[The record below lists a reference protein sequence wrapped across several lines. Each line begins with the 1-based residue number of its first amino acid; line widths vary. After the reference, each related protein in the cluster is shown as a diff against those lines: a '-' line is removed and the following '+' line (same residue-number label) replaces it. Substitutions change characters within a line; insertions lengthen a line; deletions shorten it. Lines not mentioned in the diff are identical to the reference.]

1 MVSRAINI
9 FALATLCSGLLL
21 PLQAVA
27 EIAVIAN
34 PDMPV
39 TSMSREEINRIYLG
53 KMKFLPSGAKVTPVD
68 QRPGASAR
76 SQFYA
81 NVMRKSETQMKSYWS
96 RVIFTGQGQPPLQE
110 TDDQAVKSFV
120 AKNPSGLGYIDKSAV
135 DDSVKVVYSAN

>member
-1 MVSRAINI
+1 MVSTAMKV
-9 FALATLCSGLLL
+9 FSFVVVWAGLLM
-21 PLQAVA
+21 PFQTFA

-76 SQFYA
+76 SEFYA
-81 NVMRKSETQMKSYWS
+81 NVMRKTETEMKSYWS

>member
-1 MVSRAINI
+1 MVSTAMKV
-9 FALATLCSGLLL
+9 FSFVVVWAGLLM
-21 PLQAVA
+21 PFQTFA

-76 SQFYA
+76 SEFYA
-81 NVMRKSETQMKSYWS
+81 NVMRKTETEMKSYWS

-120 AKNPSGLGYIDKSAV
+120 AKNPSGLGYIEKAAV